1 MDLVEEAKNG
11 NAQAFNSLIEMNK
24 LKLYKTAKAILKNE
38 DDVCDAIQ
46 ETLMSAYMNISKL
59 KENKFFSTWI
69 VRIMVNKC
77 YDIINKNKKS
87 SNNYDID
94 EYIDD
99 NNLKSYDTYSSDS
112 IVEYAINKLDEDL
125 KTITVLYYYN
135 EFSVKEISEIIEI
148 PEGTVKSRLS
158 RAREKL
164 YVILNEGRG

>member
-11 NAQAFNSLIEMNK
+11 NAQAFNTLVEENK

-46 ETLMSAYMNISKL
+46 ETLMSAYTNISKL

-69 VRIMVNKC
+69 VRILINKS
-77 YDIINKNKKS
+77 YDIIKKNQKLL
-87 SNNYDID
+87 NNYDID
-94 EYIDD
+94 DYIDD
-99 NNLKSYDTYSSDS
+99 TNLKSYDNYKSDS
-112 IVEYAINKLDEDL
+112 IIEDAINRIDEDL
-125 KTITVLYYYN
+125 RTVTVLFYYN
-135 EFSVKEISEIIEI
+135 EFSVKEISGMLDI

-164 YVILNEGRG
+164 YNILSEKGG